1 MKCLVQWIMQFSDTA
16 GSTTMDGS
24 KMDET
29 SQRRSNQEICSS
41 GSDQQ
46 LQPSRLRPTVI
57 VLPSPSILVGYAFDH
72 LIIVS
77 VLERLNSYREYPV
90 LFCLLN
96 IYALSVYLVSLI
108 EYYSIAF
115 KL

>member
-1 MKCLVQWIMQFSDTA
+1 MQFSDTV

-46 LQPSRLRPTVI
+46 LLPSRLRPTVI
-57 VLPSPSILVGYAFDH
+57 VLPSPAILVGYAFDY
-72 LIIVS
+72 LIVVS
-77 VLERLNSYREYPV
+77 FLERLNLYIGYPV

-96 IYALSVYLVSLI
+96 IYVLS
-108 EYYSIAF
+108 
-115 KL
+115 

>member
-1 MKCLVQWIMQFSDTA
+1 MQFSDTV

-46 LQPSRLRPTVI
+46 LLPLRLRPTVLL
-57 VLPSPSILVGYAFDH
+57 LPSPAILVGYAFDY
-72 LIIVS
+72 LIALLFI
-77 VLERLNSYREYPV
+77 ERLNSYLGYPDMFLLKAIKTRNTNLRGNLSTGRKTKIF
-90 LFCLLN
+90 LFLL
-96 IYALSVYLVSLI
+96 
-108 EYYSIAF
+108 F
-115 KL
+115 F